1 MRLRHTANGRSGG
14 RGSTSLQRASFKPF
28 GRIPRFPSRSLSLP
42 SIERPWSGKCP
53 FAGRP
58 HPPSPPATRMSEA
71 RLPFHAVAEAS
82 TRRATAAAVGNK
94 KAAGEELCGHLAVQW
109 RGSYDSHRGH
119 RHWMTGEER
128 RAWNLILAWPTH
140 ADMRVFV
147 LRRSARRERVFHSE
161 SVESPAARLRGH
173 RRAAPPPEAD
183 SSLSADRPQP
193 PPSPLP
199 LLVRLNVHRVTHERC
214 RTACFRQRSGDE
226 NGWPSCW
233 FAQAKK

>member
-1 MRLRHTANGRSGG
+1 MRLRHTANGRRGG
-14 RGSTSLQRASFKPF
+14 RGSTSLRTASFKPF

-58 HPPSPPATRMSEA
+58 HPPSPPATRMSKA

-82 TRRATAAAVGNK
+82 TRRATAAAAGNK

-128 RAWNLILAWPTH
+128 RAWNLILAG
-140 ADMRVFV
+140 
-147 LRRSARRERVFHSE
+147 RRTRTYGSS
-161 SVESPAARLRGH
+161 SS
-173 RRAAPPPEAD
+173 AAPLEESECFTLNQ
-183 SSLSADRPQP
+183 SSLRPRGCEVTGVPRRLQRLTHRSP
-193 PPSPLP
+193 PIAPTPRPPLP
-199 LLVRLNVHRVTHERC
+199 LLVR
-214 RTACFRQRSGDE
+214 
-226 NGWPSCW
+226 
-233 FAQAKK
+233 